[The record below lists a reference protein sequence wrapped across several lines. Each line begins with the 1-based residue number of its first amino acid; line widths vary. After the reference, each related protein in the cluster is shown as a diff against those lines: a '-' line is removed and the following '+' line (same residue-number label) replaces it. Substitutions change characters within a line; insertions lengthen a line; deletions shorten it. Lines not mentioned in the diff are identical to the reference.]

1 MTDVMS
7 DYTLR
12 PMQLRPATISDA
24 PAIASLAGEL
34 GYPCD
39 ADAMRARLAALLESR
54 DDAVIVAVSG
64 VAVVGWAHVAAVRP
78 VVDEYAEL
86 RGLIVAESLRSRG
99 FGAALVRAAEEWARS
114 RGFTR
119 LRVRSNIV
127 RERTH
132 AFYTRRGY
140 ATTKSQKVF
149 DKTL

>member
-24 PAIASLAGEL
+24 AAIASLAGEL

-39 ADAMRARLAALLESR
+39 ADAMRARLGALLESQN
-54 DDAVIVAVSG
+54 DALIVAVSG

-78 VVDEYAEL
+78 VVEPYAEL
-86 RGLIVAESLRSRG
+86 RGLIVAQSLRSRG
-99 FGAALVRAAEEWARS
+99 FGARLLEAAEEWARS

-119 LRVRSNIV
+119 LRVRSNAV

-132 AFYTRRGY
+132 AFYLRHGY
-140 ATTKSQKVF
+140 TVAKSQVF